1 MRALSHLS
9 IRSKIIG
16 IILVTNLLGMG
27 LAFLLVWN
35 STREYQRQ
43 DMMLNTGRL
52 AELAVLYGSIG
63 IAFYDEEMVQSG
75 LVPLDQDET
84 FLEGFVYDSERRL
97 FLSYGDRGRTLDLPY
112 PELPVLPLEEP
123 TSHFLDTYLEVMTP
137 MRGEYETELGS
148 KYYGIMVLR
157 FSLNAME
164 TRLDAYSLRLMLI
177 FLACTALALLL
188 SFMLGRVVAGPLLR
202 LSDAATRISI
212 DGDYS
217 IRVETPGGRD
227 EVAILCGVFNKM
239 LDQIQLRQD
248 ELERSNRELDHF
260 AYVTT
265 HDLKAPL
272 RAIATLS
279 GWIEEDLGEQVEGE
293 SAEHLNLLRG
303 RVQRMEALIDGILQ
317 YSRVGRVNIDL
328 EEVDTEDLVREVVEL
343 VGVPSSFTVQLHEP
357 LPVVLARRVR
367 LQQVFSNLISNAVK
381 YHDREDGRIE
391 ISAREV
397 DGFYEFTVTD
407 DGPGIAPEYHDKVFL
422 IFQTLQ
428 SRDEMESTGVGL
440 AVVKKI
446 VESEGGRVSLDSQ
459 PHAGAAFRFT
469 WPMKPA
475 KDRLSGVRQV
485 DGRSE
490 EPLST
495 RMV

>member
-16 IILVTNLLGMG
+16 IILVTNLLGLG
-27 LAFLLVWN
+27 LASLLVWN
-35 STREYQRQ
+35 STRSYQLQ
-43 DMMLNTGRL
+43 DMKENSSRL
-52 AELAVLYGSIG
+52 AELAASYGAVG
-63 IAFYDEEMVQSG
+63 MAFEDADVIESG
-75 LVPLDQDET
+75 LAPLDRDET
-84 FLEGFVYDSERRL
+84 FLEGFVFDSDGRQFVR
-97 FLSYGDRGRTLDLPY
+97 YGDLDLDLPQ
-112 PELPVLPLEEP
+112 PVLPKLPLEGAD
-123 TSHFLDTYLEVMTP
+123 SQQFADYLQVLAP
-137 MRGEYETELGS
+137 MKGNYEADSGS
-148 KYYGIMVLR
+148 TDYGLMCLR
-157 FSLNAME
+157 FSLDAME
-164 TRLDAYSLRLMLI
+164 NRLDAYSLRLVLI
-177 FLACTALALLL
+177 FFACTALALVL

-202 LSDAATRISI
+202 LSDAATRISV

-279 GWIEEDLGEQVEGE
+279 SWIEEDLGEQVEGE
-293 SAEHLNLLRG
+293 SADHLNLLRG

-317 YSRVGRVNIDL
+317 YSRVGRVNVDL

-397 DGFYEFTVTD
+397 DGCYEFTVTD

-446 VESEGGRVSLDSQ
+446 VESEGGKVSLESQ
-459 PHAGAAFRFT
+459 PRAGASFRFT
-469 WPMKPA
+469 WPMHSPS
-475 KDRLSGVRQV
+475 DLLSGERPPT
-485 DGRSE
+485 DRSGDQ
-490 EPLST
+490 LKT
-495 RMV
+495 RVA